1 MRRFQQFWPML
12 LILGVTCFS
21 VQPASGADKKTDPTG
36 TWKWERTRGENT
48 RQYTLRI
55 QLDGDKV
62 TGTYASRR
70 NDSNN
75 ESKIE
80 NAKLEGDKLSFR
92 VVREFND
99 RKFTINMQGKVAEN
113 TITGNGE
120 FSVNGEARE
129 FPWVAKRSVDIQD
142 VLGTWRF
149 TVETENGTLEP
160 TIKFTEKDGKL
171 KGMYTGRSTDREAT
185 KISIKDNQ
193 LSFTISGE
201 NDGNAWN
208 VVYKGKPRGNAIKG
222 SVDYDFG
229 GSTGT
234 IDFVGKRD
242 PVKKKPKDK
251 ESGDLKKQQEDKS

>member
-1 MRRFQQFWPML
+1 MCRFQQSWAMI
-12 LILGVTCFS
+12 LILGVTCFA
-21 VQPASGADKKTDPTG
+21 VQPASAADKKTDPTG

-48 RQYTLRI
+48 RQFTLRLR
-55 QLDGDKV
+55 LDGDKV

-70 NDSNN
+70 SDSNN
-75 ESKIE
+75 EAKIE

-99 RKFTINMQGKVAEN
+99 RKFTINMQGKVAED

-120 FSVNGEARE
+120 FSMNGQTRE
-129 FPWVAKRSVDIQD
+129 FPWEAKRSVDAQD
-142 VLGTWRF
+142 VVGTWRF
-149 TVETENGTLEP
+149 TIETDNGTLEP

-171 KGMYTGRSTDREAT
+171 QGMYTGRSNDREAT

-201 NDGNAWN
+201 NDGNAWS

-229 GSTGT
+229 GNTGT

-251 ESGDLKKQQEDKS
+251 EVGEVEK